1 MARSLTDEYMALAK
15 YCSSTTFT
23 EGNAL
28 VVKLK
33 WDRLTQRFLKQFK
46 KQDLVDDLCLMNTL
60 LDKEMGSCNKESYF
74 KEFTG
79 LLETYADRM
88 TINRWCRLQLL
99 ICNAV

>member
-1 MARSLTDEYMALAK
+1 MARPLTDEYMALAK

-33 WDRLTQRFLKQFK
+33 WNRLTQRFLKQFK
-46 KQDLVDDLCLMNTL
+46 KQDLVDDLSLMNTL
-60 LDKEMGSCNKESYF
+60 LDKEMGSCNKERYSN
-74 KEFTG
+74 EFAG
-79 LLETYADRM
+79 SVGTYADRM